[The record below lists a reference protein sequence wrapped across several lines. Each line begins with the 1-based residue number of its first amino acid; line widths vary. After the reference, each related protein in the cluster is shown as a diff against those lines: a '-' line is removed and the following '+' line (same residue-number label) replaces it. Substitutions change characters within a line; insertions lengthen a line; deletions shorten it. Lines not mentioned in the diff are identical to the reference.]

1 MIWRCVILGFLA
13 IFADLSHGAGK
24 AHALTGLVLL
34 DASFATR
41 IIDRQPVRVAGVFQL
56 GSGEDSRLWF
66 WINLGC
72 TGSCE
77 QKVIAEGHVTVFLD
91 WYRREGNVLTKQA
104 STTLHVKGTRWRT
117 WGAKRVKAGE
127 WVAVV
132 RAEDSKW
139 VCLKEQCHFSIEVKP
154 RNHEKK
160 NASAAR

>member
-1 MIWRCVILGFLA
+1 MAMRNSGFSGNLRRPFPWCWKGTCSHRTGA
-13 IFADLSHGAGK
+13 SRRLICNPDHRSPARTGRRSLSAWFGRRF
-24 AHALTGLVLL
+24 TVMVLDKPWL
-34 DASFATR
+34 HRELRAEGDCGR
-41 IIDRQPVRVAGVFQL
+41 PRNGV
-56 GSGEDSRLWF
+56 SRLVP
-66 WINLGC
+66 
-72 TGSCE
+72 TRRKRSY
-77 QKVIAEGHVTVFLD
+77 QK
-91 WYRREGNVLTKQA
+91 A